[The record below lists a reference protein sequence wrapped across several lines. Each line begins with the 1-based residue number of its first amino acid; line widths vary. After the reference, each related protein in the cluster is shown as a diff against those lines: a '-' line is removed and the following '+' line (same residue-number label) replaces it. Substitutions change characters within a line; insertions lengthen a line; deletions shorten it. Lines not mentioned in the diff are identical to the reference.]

1 MSPDVPDIHYRP
13 RGAIASWRAGA
24 HPSRQVGALGAF
36 RDLVPFATYPDAR
49 RIDVRAT
56 ALDPF
61 ETTMVRRFR
70 QRAAIDVYAL
80 VDLSASLRYQG
91 QAAKAALVRDLC
103 VVLARSAT
111 RTGDRF
117 GLIGCDAGMRQECF
131 LPATARRAVST
142 DVAERLDPS
151 RWAAAGMVKGGMQ
164 PGAEGL
170 AQAAPYLAGARKMAF
185 LISDFLL
192 PMDLLRRVF
201 EGLAMHDI
209 VPVVVRDST
218 EEEELPDWGLLDLA
232 DLESARR
239 RLVFMRPGLKRR
251 WREAERAR
259 QAAIRQLA
267 ARYGRTP
274 VTVIDRLDIDRFS
287 RDLMEA

>member
-1 MSPDVPDIHYRP
+1 MSPDAPDIHYRP
-13 RGAIASWRAGA
+13 RGPVSGWRGGA

-36 RDLVPFATYPDAR
+36 RDLVPFAAHPDAR

-70 QRAAIDVYAL
+70 QRVAVDVYAL

-103 VVLARSAT
+103 VALARSAT

-117 GLIGCDAGMRQECF
+117 GLIGCDAGLRQDCF
-131 LPATARRAVST
+131 LPATARRAVSA
-142 DVAERLDPS
+142 DVADRLDPS
-151 RWAAAGMVKGGMQ
+151 RWADTKTV

-170 AQAAPYLAGARKMAF
+170 AQAVPYLAGARKMVF
-185 LISDFLL
+185 FISDFLL
-192 PMDLLRRVF
+192 PLDLLRRVF

-218 EEEELPDWGLLDLA
+218 EGEELPDWGLLDLA
-232 DLESARR
+232 DLESGRR

-251 WREAERAR
+251 WREAEQTR

-267 ARYGRTP
+267 GRYGRTP
-274 VTVIDRLDIDRFS
+274 VMVTDRLDIDRFS